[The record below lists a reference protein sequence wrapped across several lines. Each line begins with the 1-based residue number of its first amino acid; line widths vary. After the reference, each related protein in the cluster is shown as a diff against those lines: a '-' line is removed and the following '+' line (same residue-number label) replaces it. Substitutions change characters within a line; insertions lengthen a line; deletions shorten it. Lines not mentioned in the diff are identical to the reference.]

1 MPEIH
6 IELLKG
12 RSPEQIKNMV
22 KAVTDVVVETANAKP
37 ESVHIIVNE
46 FDADHYSIGGKLKSD
61 Q

>member
-22 KAVTDVVVETANAKP
+22 QAVTDVVADTANAAP
-37 ESVHIIVNE
+37 ENIHIIVSE
-46 FDADHYSIGGKLKSD
+46 FEADHYSIGGKLKSD